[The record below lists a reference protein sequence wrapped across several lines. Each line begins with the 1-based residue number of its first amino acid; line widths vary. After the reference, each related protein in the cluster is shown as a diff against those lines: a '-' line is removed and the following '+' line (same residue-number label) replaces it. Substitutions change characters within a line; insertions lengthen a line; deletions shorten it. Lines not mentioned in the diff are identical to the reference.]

1 MTHSIKSLCRSKR
14 IPHAKLPQIPHAK
27 LPSSK
32 TFLLPQSDLQEH
44 MKLNNATESQIE
56 GNVCCVYHKIY
67 ISYCK

>member
-14 IPHAKLPQIPHAK
+14 IPHAK

-44 MKLNNATESQIE
+44 MKLNNATESQTE
-56 GNVCCVYHKIY
+56 GNICCVYHKIC
-67 ISYCK
+67 ISYYK